1 MTDTASPSP
10 LSSPLSASSAS
21 ALALDERVGK
31 PLGPVGRRRP
41 WPRRA
46 RNGALGVAV
55 VVLTGSLVRLG
66 PVPASVRAPSIGVA
80 VVDRN
85 GIPLDAVSAR
95 VLGLASSSTW
105 AKGTSTRL
113 RLSRLAPRL
122 AAATIAAEDE
132 RFASHVGVDP
142 FAVGRAVAAD
152 IRAGAVVQGGS
163 TITQQLVKVRRTAA
177 RNGRA
182 DRGIAE
188 KAREALYAVRLEHR
202 FSKEEILSS
211 YLAEA
216 PYGGAVVGAEAAAQA
231 YFGISPSQL
240 TWAQAAY
247 LAALPQRPSR
257 FDPRR
262 NPTAAVA
269 RQRWILGRL
278 RRAGAIS
285 QREESAARRELIAV
299 SASMPT
305 PIAPHFVRAIRDGS
319 LCASVVCPGSGDDPG
334 GGTTRADSKHTD
346 SKRAES
352 RSPIVTTIDAA
363 LQADVAGIAAHQ
375 RKLLASYGAANVS
388 VVVLDNATGAIRA
401 YEGSGG
407 WSGALTADRGGMID
421 GVRQPRQTGSVIK
434 AFVYALAFDE
444 GAGPG
449 DFVDDAPFVA
459 TGASREFRPRN
470 YDKRFRGQLTL
481 REALAQS
488 VNVPAVRVLAEHGPD
503 DLAALLRRSG
513 IAPPNSTYGLSM
525 ALGAAE
531 VDLLHLTAAYASFAR
546 GGRSLQ
552 PVIREPAPVQAGER
566 VVSRQA
572 AYLVT
577 DVLAD
582 NEARSPAFGR
592 SSALRFDFPVS
603 AKTGTSSDFHDNW
616 VIGSSG
622 RVTVGVWV
630 GNFDRTP
637 LRRAS
642 GVTGAGPVFRAVML
656 AADERLRNDPA
667 RALLPEAPGGLVRAS
682 VCHRSSCTERVEEW
696 VRADHR
702 PPTRVPSA
710 TDDPLFSGPVSAEK
724 PGGKV
729 ARTPPSA
736 PLSVLSPSG
745 RGVYVL
751 DPSRSL
757 AQELALRAIGG
768 SPPYW
773 FTVNTAPVDSG
784 WWRPVTGRHEACVI
798 DAAGARACQR
808 FTVRS

>member
-1 MTDTASPSP
+1 MAI
-10 LSSPLSASSAS
+10 
-21 ALALDERVGK
+21 
-31 PLGPVGRRRP
+31 
-41 WPRRA
+41 
-46 RNGALGVAV
+46 
-55 VVLTGSLVRLG
+55 VLVTGSFVRLG
-66 PVPASVRAPSIGVA
+66 PVPTSVGVPSVGVA

-85 GIPLDAVSAR
+85 GVPLDAVSAR
-95 VLGLASSSTW
+95 VLGLGSSSTS
-105 AKGTSTRL
+105 AGGSSARFA
-113 RLSRLAPRL
+113 LSRLAPRL

-132 RFASHVGVDP
+132 RFESHVGVDP
-142 FAVGRAVAAD
+142 VAVARAVAAD
-152 IRAGAVVQGGS
+152 VRAGSVVQGGS
-163 TITQQLVKVRRTAA
+163 TITQQLVKVRRATA
-177 RNGRA
+177 RGGLA

-188 KAREALYAVRLEHR
+188 KARQALYAVRLEHR
-202 FSKEEILSS
+202 FTKVEILSS

-216 PYGGAVVGAEAAAQA
+216 PYGGAVVGADAAAQA

-262 NPTAAVA
+262 NPTAALT

-285 QREESAARRELIAV
+285 RREEVAAHNETITI
-299 SASMPT
+299 SASLPT
-305 PIAPHFVRAIRDGS
+305 PIAPHFVRAVRDRS
-319 LCASVVCPGSGDDPG
+319 ICASVVCPDPSTVPGDSARPNAPRVGNKRTDNKRTDG
-334 GGTTRADSKHTD
+334 KRADGRNMNSRRTK
-346 SKRAES
+346 SKRADGINTNGWRADES
-352 RSPIVTTIDAA
+352 TRIVTTIDAA

-407 WSGALTADRGGMID
+407 WSGALAADRGGMID

-449 DFVDDAPFVA
+449 DLIDDAPFVA

-470 YDKRFRGQLTL
+470 YDKRFRGELTL

-488 VNVPAVRVLAEHGPD
+488 VNVPAVRVLADHGPD

-513 IAPPNSTYGLSM
+513 ITLPNSTYGLSM

-546 GGRSLQ
+546 GGRSVQ
-552 PVIREPAPVQAGER
+552 PVISEPAAVQAGER
-566 VVSRQA
+566 VVSREA

-582 NEARSPAFGR
+582 NEARTPAFGR

-642 GVTGAGPVFRAVML
+642 GVTGAGPVFRSVML
-656 AADERLRNDPA
+656 AADDRLRNDPA
-667 RALLPEAPGGLVRAS
+667 RALLPRAPGGLVRAS
-682 VCHRSSCTERVEEW
+682 VCHRSSCTDRVEEW
-696 VRADHR
+696 VRADQPR
-702 PPTRVPSA
+702 QVGGPPLSNDPASQGPASEAKSVDGVPTA
-710 TDDPLFSGPVSAEK
+710 A
-724 PGGKV
+724 
-729 ARTPPSA
+729 SA

-768 SPPYW
+768 SPPYS
-773 FTVNTAPVDSG
+773 FTVNTAPVDGG

-798 DAAGARACQR
+798 DAVGTRACQR

>member
-1 MTDTASPSP
+1 M
-10 LSSPLSASSAS
+10 L
-21 ALALDERVGK
+21 
-31 PLGPVGRRRP
+31 
-41 WPRRA
+41 
-46 RNGALGVAV
+46 VA
-55 VVLTGSLVRLG
+55 TGSLVRLG
-66 PVPASVRAPSIGVA
+66 PVPASVRAPSVGIAVLDRHGV
-80 VVDRN
+80 
-85 GIPLDAVSAR
+85 PLDAVSAR
-95 VLGLASSSTW
+95 VLGLASAGASAGGSS
-105 AKGTSTRL
+105 GRFP
-113 RLSRLAPRL
+113 LSRLAPRL

-152 IRAGAVVQGGS
+152 VRAGALVQGGS

-177 RNGRA
+177 RGGRA
-182 DRGIAE
+182 NRGIAE
-188 KAREALYAVRLEHR
+188 KVREALYAVRLEHR
-202 FSKEEILSS
+202 FSKQKILSS

-216 PYGGAVVGAEAAAQA
+216 PYGGAVVGADAAAQA
-231 YFGISPSQL
+231 YFEISPSQL

-247 LAALPQRPSR
+247 LAAIPQRPSR

-262 NPTAAVA
+262 SPTAALT
-269 RQRWILGRL
+269 RQRWILSRL
-278 RRAGAIS
+278 RGMGAIS
-285 QREESAARRELIAV
+285 RREETAARKEPIRI
-299 SASMPT
+299 SASLPT
-305 PIAPHFVRAIRDGS
+305 PIAPHFVRAVRDGS
-319 LCASVVCPGSGDDPG
+319 ICASVVCPNPDRGSGKAGPSDA
-334 GGTTRADSKHTD
+334 TRTDNRPLHSKRTD
-346 SKRAES
+346 SKGLDES
-352 RSPIVTTIDAA
+352 TRIVTTIDAA

-421 GVRQPRQTGSVIK
+421 GVRQPRQTGSIIK

-449 DFVDDAPFVA
+449 DLVDDAPFVA

-470 YDKRFRGQLTL
+470 YDKRFRGELTL

-513 IAPPNSTYGLSM
+513 ITLPNSTYGLSM

-552 PVIREPAPVQAGER
+552 PVISEPAPVQEGER

-572 AYLVT
+572 AFLVT

-582 NEARSPAFGR
+582 NEARAPAFGR

-656 AADERLRNDPA
+656 AADERLRNDPT
-667 RALLPEAPGGLVRAS
+667 RALLPEAPGGLVRAA

-696 VRADHR
+696 VRADDPR
-702 PPTRVPSA
+702 QVAVASSS
-710 TDDPLFSGPVSAEK
+710 DDPARPGAASGAK
-724 PGGKV
+724 PGDKV
-729 ARTPPSA
+729 RTAPSA

-745 RGVYVL
+745 RGIYVL
-751 DPSRSL
+751 DPTRAL

-768 SPPYW
+768 SPPYS
-773 FTVNTAPVDSG
+773 FTVNRARVDGG
-784 WWRPVTGRHEACVI
+784 WWRPVTGRHEACVV
-798 DAAGARACQR
+798 DAAGTRACQR
-808 FTVRS
+808 FTVRT

>member
-1 MTDTASPSP
+1 M
-10 LSSPLSASSAS
+10 L
-21 ALALDERVGK
+21 
-31 PLGPVGRRRP
+31 
-41 WPRRA
+41 
-46 RNGALGVAV
+46 V
-55 VVLTGSLVRLG
+55 VTGSLVRLG
-66 PVPASVRAPSIGVA
+66 PVPVSVRAPSVGIA
-80 VVDRN
+80 VVDRH
-85 GIPLDAVSAR
+85 GVPLDAMSAR
-95 VLGLASSSTW
+95 VLGNASAGASAGGLS
-105 AKGTSTRL
+105 GRFP
-113 RLSRLAPRL
+113 LSRLAPRL

-142 FAVGRAVAAD
+142 IALGRAVAAD
-152 IRAGAVVQGGS
+152 VRAGAVVQGGS

-177 RNGRA
+177 RRGRA

-202 FSKEEILSS
+202 FSKDEILSS
-211 YLAEA
+211 YLTEA
-216 PYGGAVVGAEAAAQA
+216 PYGGAVVGADAAAQA
-231 YFGISPSQL
+231 YFAISPSQL

-262 NPTAAVA
+262 DPTAALT
-269 RQRWILGRL
+269 RQRWILSRL
-278 RRAGAIS
+278 RQTRHIS
-285 QREESAARRELIAV
+285 RREESAARNEAIV
-299 SASMPT
+299 ISASLPT
-305 PIAPHFVRAIRDGS
+305 PIAPHFVRAVRDGS
-319 LCASVVCPGSGDDPG
+319 ICASVICPS
-334 GGTTRADSKHTD
+334 ADSERFNDKRTNNKRTD
-346 SKRAES
+346 ERA
-352 RSPIVTTIDAA
+352 RIVTTIDAA

-449 DFVDDAPFVA
+449 DLVDDAPFVA

-470 YDKRFRGQLTL
+470 YDKRFRGELTL

-513 IAPPNSTYGLSM
+513 ITLPNSTYGLSM

-531 VDLLHLTAAYASFAR
+531 VDLLDLTAAYASFAR
-546 GGRSLQ
+546 GGRSLE
-552 PVIREPAPVQAGER
+552 PVISEPAQLQEGQR
-566 VVSRQA
+566 VVSRET

-582 NEARSPAFGR
+582 NEARAPAFGR

-656 AADERLRNDPA
+656 AADDRLRNDPS
-667 RALLPEAPGGLVRAS
+667 RALLPEVPGGLVRAS
-682 VCHRSSCTERVEEW
+682 VCHRSSCTDRVEEW
-696 VRADHR
+696 VR
-702 PPTRVPSA
+702 SG
-710 TDDPLFSGPVSAEK
+710 DPRPVSMPSSDVGSAR
-724 PGGKV
+724 PGEASPAKMSDRV
-729 ARTPPSA
+729 RTAHSA
-736 PLSVLSPSG
+736 PLSLLSPSG

-751 DPSRSL
+751 DPSHSL

-768 SPPYW
+768 SPPYS
-773 FTVNTAPVDSG
+773 FTVNTAFVDDG
-784 WWRPVTGRHEACVI
+784 WWRPVTGRHEACVV

>member
-1 MTDTASPSP
+1 M
-10 LSSPLSASSAS
+10 
-21 ALALDERVGK
+21 ALV
-31 PLGPVGRRRP
+31 
-41 WPRRA
+41 
-46 RNGALGVAV
+46 
-55 VVLTGSLVRLG
+55 TGSLIRLG
-66 PVPASVRAPSIGVA
+66 PIPASVRAPSVGVA

-85 GIPLDAVSAR
+85 GVPLDAVSAR
-95 VLGLASSSTW
+95 VLGLASMR
-105 AKGTSTRL
+105 TSAGDPSARL
-113 RLSRLAPRL
+113 ALSRLAPRL

-132 RFASHVGVDP
+132 RFQSHVGIDP
-142 FAVGRAVAAD
+142 VALGRAVVAD
-152 IRAGAVVQGGS
+152 VRAGAVVQGGS
-163 TITQQLVKVRRTAA
+163 TITQQLIKVRRTAA
-177 RNGRA
+177 RGGLA
-182 DRGIAE
+182 DRGMTE

-202 FSKEEILSS
+202 YTKDEILSS

-216 PYGGAVVGAEAAAQA
+216 PYGGAVIGADAAAQG
-231 YFGISPSQL
+231 YFAISPSQL

-262 NPTAAVA
+262 NPTAAQT

-285 QREESAARRELIAV
+285 RREELAARNEQISI
-299 SASMPT
+299 SASRPT
-305 PIAPHFVRAIRDGS
+305 PIAPHFVRAVRDRS
-319 LCASVVCPGSGDDPG
+319 ICSSVVCLSPEVVDP
-334 GGTTRADSKHTD
+334 THTRADSK
-346 SKRAES
+346 RANENG
-352 RSPIVTTIDAA
+352 RIVTTIDAA
-363 LQADVAGIAAHQ
+363 LQADVAAIAAHQ
-375 RKLLASYGAANVS
+375 RKLLAAYGASNIS

-407 WSGALTADRGGMID
+407 WSGALAADRGGMID

-449 DFVDDAPFVA
+449 DLIDDAPFVA
-459 TGASREFRPRN
+459 SGSSREFRPRN
-470 YDKRFRGQLTL
+470 YDKRFRGELTL

-488 VNVPAVRVLAEHGPD
+488 VNVPAVRVLSEHGPD

-513 IAPPNSTYGLSM
+513 ITLPNSTYGLSM

-552 PVIREPAPVQAGER
+552 PVITEPASVQVGER

-572 AYLVT
+572 AFLLT

-582 NEARSPAFGR
+582 NDARSPAFGR
-592 SSALRFDFPVS
+592 SSALRFEFPVS

-667 RALLPEAPGGLVRAS
+667 RALLPDAPGGLVRAS
-682 VCHRSSCTERVEEW
+682 VCHRSSCSDLVEEW
-696 VRADHR
+696 VR
-702 PPTRVPSA
+702 
-710 TDDPLFSGPVSAEK
+710 TDDPRSAAVRRSVAAPRSAAVPRSYGDAARPNPELGPKPDGAVQTAASA
-724 PGGKV
+724 
-729 ARTPPSA
+729 R
-736 PLSVLSPSG
+736 LSVLSPSG
-745 RGVYVL
+745 RGVYVI
-751 DPSRSL
+751 DPSRAL

-768 SPPYW
+768 SPPYS
-773 FTVNTAPVDSG
+773 FTVNTAPVDGG
-784 WWRPVTGRHEACVI
+784 WWRPITGRHEACVV

-808 FTVRS
+808 FTVRT